1 MDSSF
6 PRILGFGGI
15 YTYIYIYIYVFTCIY
30 RFYISLSLYIY
41 IYIHIY
47 NRNNFELHAQSY
59 AYITYPA
66 GLPRIAG
73 SGKTAKQPGRALG
86 EPKSRQPA
94 GLVAGCSGKDVGCR
108 EFPTI
113 CNTCSMGKPQF
124 FKGKSQFFIG
134 KSHFLMGTSQ
144 NFYGKITRDFYG
156 GLMVIYLLV
165 SSNMA
170 GTSPN

>member
-1 MDSSF
+1 MYLYAFIDS
-6 PRILGFGGI
+6 
-15 YTYIYIYIYVFTCIY
+15 T
-30 RFYISLSLYIY
+30 SLSLYIYIY

-47 NRNNFELHAQSY
+47 NRNDFELHAQSY

-73 SGKTAKQPGRALG
+73 CRRSGKTAKQPGRALG
-86 EPKSRQPA
+86 EPKSLQPA

-124 FKGKSQFFIG
+124 FIG
-134 KSHFLMGTSQ
+134 KLQFSMGKTHLFCGSQ
-144 NFYGKITRDFYG
+144 NF
-156 GLMVIYLLV
+156 
-165 SSNMA
+165 
-170 GTSPN
+170 